1 MSPISTVSQVQK
13 YGTSIWA
20 NLSRYEDDNNKVLE
34 INDKDG
40 SVKFTCMGQDII
52 ENQLLQYTV
61 PPEVWFGAF
70 PTRDYDILADNR
82 VAKNAP
88 RDAEKHFS
96 LVGTTVAPA
105 FEPDDFVLAK
115 RSQLVS
121 RFPALESLISMFT
134 HSDYFESRFSK
145 GVGLWVAAIA
155 AEAVEGR
162 LDLAHL
168 TGEQQEAIKKVIETC
183 VIQVGAIGRKEKN
196 PGWVRI
202 SFGSCESFN
211 QIRLEGCLNKGGCES
226 KKSTAMKAEEG
237 FYDVDEGDY
246 HTIGIIIA
254 ACFVLVA
261 LLLSSLTIL
270 QHLKFYTNP
279 EEQKWIVAV
288 LFMVPVYATESV
300 SGERRVVELLENEKE
315 TLLKK
320 PLLDG
325 KDLKPDL
332 NRTSLCKFFR
342 QPRILGEEL
351 LQIEKFGL
359 VQYMILKTFCSFL
372 AMVLEL
378 LGVYGDGEFKWYYGY
393 PYIAVVMNFSQMWAL
408 YCLVKFYQVTHERL
422 KPIRPLAKFI
432 SFKAIVFA
440 TWWQGVGIALLCYF
454 DVLPKHGRFQTE
466 LQDFLICIEM
476 AVAAVAHVFV
486 FSAKPYHFLPVSE
499 YGKISTKTIKEAV
512 KVEEGDV
519 EKPALIEKT
528 ETMVEAP
535 GTSVKESMQE
545 IVVEGGQHVVD
556 DVKLTINQAIEPV
569 GKGVTKIQETF
580 HHLSVGDH
588 DKKSELEVD
597 ECEQETRSIKPTEK
611 NKQELSKNKTW
622 ESSEATIEEYK
633 HE

>member
-1 MSPISTVSQVQK
+1 ML
-13 YGTSIWA
+13 G
-20 NLSRYEDDNNKVLE
+20 
-34 INDKDG
+34 
-40 SVKFTCMGQDII
+40 
-52 ENQLLQYTV
+52 
-61 PPEVWFGAF
+61 
-70 PTRDYDILADNR
+70 
-82 VAKNAP
+82 
-88 RDAEKHFS
+88 
-96 LVGTTVAPA
+96 
-105 FEPDDFVLAK
+105 
-115 RSQLVS
+115 
-121 RFPALESLISMFT
+121 
-134 HSDYFESRFSK
+134 
-145 GVGLWVAAIA
+145 
-155 AEAVEGR
+155 
-162 LDLAHL
+162 
-168 TGEQQEAIKKVIETC
+168 
-183 VIQVGAIGRKEKN
+183 
-196 PGWVRI
+196 
-202 SFGSCESFN
+202 
-211 QIRLEGCLNKGGCES
+211 
-226 KKSTAMKAEEG
+226 EG

-288 LFMVPVYATESV
+288 LFMVPVYATESILSLWKPV
-300 SGERRVVELLENEKE
+300 FALVCDILRSCYEAFALYSFGSYLIACLGGERRVVELLENEKE

-393 PYIAVVMNFSQMWAL
+393 
-408 YCLVKFYQVTHERL
+408 
-422 KPIRPLAKFI
+422 
-432 SFKAIVFA
+432 
-440 TWWQGVGIALLCYF
+440 
-454 DVLPKHGRFQTE
+454 
-466 LQDFLICIEM
+466 M

-597 ECEQETRSIKPTEK
+597 ECGTGHSTTKLGQCNRTLVVDSRTSLNAAHT
-611 NKQELSKNKTW
+611 T
-622 ESSEATIEEYK
+622 AFAK
-633 HE
+633 HV